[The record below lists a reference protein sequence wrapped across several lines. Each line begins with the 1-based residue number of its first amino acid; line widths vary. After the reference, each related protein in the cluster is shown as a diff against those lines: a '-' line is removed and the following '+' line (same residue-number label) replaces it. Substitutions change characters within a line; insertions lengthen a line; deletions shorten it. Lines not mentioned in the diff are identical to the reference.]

1 MESIIIYP
9 KNEKQQF
16 LLKSLLE
23 EMKIRFK
30 VEKSDD
36 ETLLSKN
43 EFVTKIEKSIKQAE
57 SGLTVTLTKNQ
68 QKDLL
73 GL

>member
-1 MESIIIYP
+1 MEIIIIFP

-30 VEKSDD
+30 IEKSDD
-36 ETLLSKN
+36 KTLLSKN
-43 EFVTKIEKSIKQAE
+43 EYVAKIFSLKIGKVRFISYICCYKYVKIKH
-57 SGLTVTLTKNQ
+57 
-68 QKDLL
+68 
-73 GL
+73 

>member
-9 KNEKQQF
+9 ENEKQQF

-30 VEKSDD
+30 IEKSDD

-43 EFVTKIEKSIKQAE
+43 EFVAKIEKSIKEAE
-57 SGLTVTLTKNQ
+57 SGLTVKLTKNK

>member
-9 KNEKQQF
+9 ENEKQQF

-30 VEKSDD
+30 IEKSDD

-43 EFVTKIEKSIKQAE
+43 EFVAKIEKSIKEAE
-57 SGLTVTLTKNQ
+57 SGLTVKLTKNQ